1 MQNTSDET
9 AKIIIGNTRTK
20 ITIFI
25 NDEDPLMHE
34 ATTGNGKAREGMSA
48 TTNPGA
54 EHYFNNARAAVSAIV
69 GGVIA
74 AALHDA
80 QVLATIEK
88 AIPEGPER
96 EAYTLWLD
104 QYRCHD
110 HGTGDSSVSQ
120 RHITHL
126 MDGLAAH
133 AKNVTFTPNTPQ

>member
-1 MQNTSDET
+1 MQNTSDEM
-9 AKIIIGNTRTK
+9 ARVILGNTRTK
-20 ITIFI
+20 ITLII
-25 NDEDPLMHE
+25 KEEDPLMHE
-34 ATTGNGKAREGMSA
+34 ATIGKTSERMSA
-48 TTNPGA
+48 TTNPAA

-74 AALHDA
+74 AALRDA

-133 AKNVTFTPNTPQ
+133 AKNVTFTPNPPQ

>member
-1 MQNTSDET
+1 
-9 AKIIIGNTRTK
+9 
-20 ITIFI
+20 
-25 NDEDPLMHE
+25 MHE
-34 ATTGNGKAREGMSA
+34 ATIGKSSEGMSA
-48 TTNPGA
+48 TANPAA
-54 EHYFNNARAAVSAIV
+54 EHYFNIARTAVSVIV

-96 EAYTLWLD
+96 EAYALWLD

-110 HGTGDSSVSQ
+110 HGTCQTRVSQ
-120 RHITHL
+120 HHITNHL
-126 MDGLAAH
+126 HILAVH

>member
-9 AKIIIGNTRTK
+9 ARIILGNKRTK
-20 ITIFI
+20 ITLFI
-25 NDEDPLMHE
+25 EEEDPLMHE
-34 ATTGNGKAREGMSA
+34 ATIGKTSERMSA
-48 TTNPGA
+48 TTNPAA

-74 AALHDA
+74 AALRDA

-104 QYRCHD
+104 QYRRHD

-133 AKNVTFTPNTPQ
+133 AKNVTFTPNPPQ